1 MHSERVR
8 NTRSE
13 IRRGGNKNAGADEQV
28 RAADPRGEPPGHAL
42 RGHVSRASESSQ
54 WGLGGRAIGAPC
66 APPRPPRVRFV
77 HSSGPERSQGAG
89 GTREDHSARTEMQ
102 SYLSQPTGKAG
113 GRARGRACPAQQ
125 RLLQ

>member
-66 APPRPPRVRFV
+66 APP
-77 HSSGPERSQGAG
+77 
-89 GTREDHSARTEMQ
+89 
-102 SYLSQPTGKAG
+102 PTGEVCAFFRSRALPGRRRNQG
-113 GRARGRACPAQQ
+113 GSQCED
-125 RLLQ
+125 